1 MVLLLIHVYLS
12 SHVLSCKY
20 RNNAREGSWMVLYVP
35 LKSKHQ
41 SLKILIQRA
50 FRRKKICGLL
60 IEQMGNMC
68 VI

>member
-1 MVLLLIHVYLS
+1 MALLLIDVYLS

-50 FRRKKICGLL
+50 FRRKKSVAYLLNKWEIC
-60 IEQMGNMC
+60 
-68 VI
+68 V